1 MSQPCLSKP
10 KGWLHSSGV
19 PRELESTQ
27 WRGSWLVKSQ
37 GNTEIMTANKMIVA
51 ANQKAGRRRRRFHAS
66 PHMEEGAPSSGT
78 ASTAP
83 RPVSS
88 ISET

>member
-1 MSQPCLSKP
+1 
-10 KGWLHSSGV
+10 
-19 PRELESTQ
+19 
-27 WRGSWLVKSQ
+27 VKSQ
-37 GNTEIMTANKMIVA
+37 GNTEIMTAKKMIVA
-51 ANQKAGRRRRRFHAS
+51 ANQKIGRRRRRFQAS